1 MIAGIAAGN
10 GEAREMI
17 NRKTRR
23 NKILLVGIL
32 AVILFAVSTKKTQGV
47 EKHIIKPDEI
57 RYMQISNEPENV
69 LKELDSEAE
78 IKQLADILNRAV
90 YAEDM
95 NDGRMFKMRAA
106 EYTIKIVY
114 RDDSRISIQIWD
126 DLMRIDQIWYCLDLL
141 DRKQLKKFLG

>member
-1 MIAGIAAGN
+1 
-10 GEAREMI
+10 
-17 NRKTRR
+17 
-23 NKILLVGIL
+23 
-32 AVILFAVSTKKTQGV
+32 
-47 EKHIIKPDEI
+47 
-57 RYMQISNEPENV
+57 MQIFNEPENV

-106 EYTIKIVY
+106 EYTIKIVC

-126 DLMRIDQIWYCLDLL
+126 DLMRIDQIWYRLDLL